1 IGIER
6 QIGSHLVFEANY
18 TWNRGLHLWR
28 EFNVNAAR
36 LPKGFKNFTEY
47 LASRDFAN
55 FLSRPGGVR
64 PLLNGSTA
72 GDLVRFVL
80 APSDAANPNS
90 VIRIV
95 EFGVPISLVNL
106 NSFTSTTSVNTALAA
121 LNSLRPD
128 PSKAEVEQLISVG
141 NSVYH
146 GVPLE
151 LRHRF
156 RQPQNGLGVSFRA
169 VYTLSFFR
177 DDGVVNTSDATVP
190 GDFQRE
196 LARSLLDR
204 RHRFALS
211 GTFDTP
217 KFLGK

>member
-1 IGIER
+1 MER
-6 QIGSHLVFEANY
+6 ALGSWVFEANY

-28 EFNVNAAR
+28 EFNVNAPV
-36 LPKGFKNFTEY
+36 LPKGFKNFTTF
-47 LASRDFAN
+47 LASRDFTN
-55 FLSRPGGVR
+55 FLPKPGGVR
-64 PLLNGSTA
+64 PLLNTSTA

-80 APSDAANPNS
+80 APPDPANPNS
-90 VIRIV
+90 VVRIT

-106 NSFTSTTSVNTALAA
+106 NAFTSTTSVNTALAA
-121 LNSLRPD
+121 LNPLRPD
-128 PSKAEVEQLISVG
+128 PSKAEVEQLIPVG
-141 NSVYH
+141 NSFYH
-146 GVPLE
+146 GLTLE

-156 RQPQNGLGVSFRA
+156 RQRKSGFGLSLRA
-169 VYTLSFFR
+169 VYTLSFLK
-177 DDGVVNTSDATVP
+177 DDGIVNTSDATVP

-217 KFLGK
+217 KFLGKV